1 MEKNDADL
9 RFAFGVTAMTTDRN
23 ASRQVAVKVH
33 SNSVLDYF
41 SLSRIKC
48 CVDTHLLSKTKK
60 KATRYSYKVV
70 SLLRGRIISWCCNI
84 SAKLKGNS
92 HLSTLTLIQ

>member
-23 ASRQVAVKVH
+23 ASSGRRQSALKFG
-33 SNSVLDYF
+33 LDYF
-41 SLSRIKC
+41 SLSL
-48 CVDTHLLSKTKK
+48 VLNSVWTHTFYRKRKK
-60 KATRYSYKVV
+60 KLHTSYKVV